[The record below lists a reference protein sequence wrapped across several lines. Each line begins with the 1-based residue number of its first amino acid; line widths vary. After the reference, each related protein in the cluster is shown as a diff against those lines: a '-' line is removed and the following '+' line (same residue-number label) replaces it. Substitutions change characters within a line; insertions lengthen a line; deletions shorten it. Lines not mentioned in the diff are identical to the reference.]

1 MASDLSDLYQEII
14 MDHRRRPR
22 NMGRPEDANRSAEG
36 FNPFCG
42 DRFTVYLTV
51 NDGIISD
58 IGFEGQGCAI
68 STASASMLTEALM
81 GKTTAEAMRLFE
93 SFHAMLTDSSEGEV
107 DLEELGDLEALAGV
121 REFPVRIKC
130 AVLSW
135 HTLKAAL
142 EQSQEAVTTE

>member
-1 MASDLSDLYQEII
+1 

-22 NMGRPEDANRSAEG
+22 NMGRPEHVNRSAEG

-42 DRFTVYLTV
+42 DRFTVYLSV
-51 NDGIISD
+51 NDDMISD
-58 IGFEGQGCAI
+58 IGFDGQGCAI
-68 STASASMLTEALM
+68 STASASMLTEALT

-93 SFHAMLTDSSEGEV
+93 SFHTMLVGTADSDV

>member
-1 MASDLSDLYQEII
+1 MA
-14 MDHRRRPR
+14 
-22 NMGRPEDANRSAEG
+22 RPEHVNRSAEG

-42 DRFTVYLTV
+42 DRFTVYLSV
-51 NDGIISD
+51 NDDIISD

-68 STASASMLTEALM
+68 STASASMLTEALT

-93 SFHAMLTDSSEGEV
+93 SFHAMLVGTSDPDA

-142 EQSQEAVTTE
+142 DQSQEAVTTE